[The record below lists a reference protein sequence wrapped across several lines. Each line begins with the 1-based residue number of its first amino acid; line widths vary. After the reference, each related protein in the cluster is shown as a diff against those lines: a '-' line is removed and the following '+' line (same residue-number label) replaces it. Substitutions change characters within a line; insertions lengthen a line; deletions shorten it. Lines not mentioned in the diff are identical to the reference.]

1 MTKIFVLVDIEGI
14 AGVVHVQE
22 GDPGN
27 AEYERARR
35 LMTGEASAVVAGIL
49 DAEPA
54 AEVVVADAHGPFRN
68 IVPEEL
74 DPRARLIRGKPAPW
88 GMMDGIGP
96 DYDAAMFVGVH
107 SRAGTGVST
116 ISHTFTGTIKDVRLN
131 GEPFGELGLNAA
143 VAGAYGVPVVLVAG
157 DQVVAE
163 ETRTHLGPKVGSV
176 IVKESRGWA
185 RAEAAHPTVV
195 QAMLRAAAAEAMGNR
210 SAVPPLRVK
219 EPVTVDVT
227 LTEPYIVDMA
237 AMIENVQRVDGV
249 TIRAERENVLAAY
262 RLLRLITFLCSV
274 RT

>member
-1 MTKIFVLVDIEGI
+1 
-14 AGVVHVQE
+14 
-22 GDPGN
+22 
-27 AEYERARR
+27 
-35 LMTGEASAVVAGIL
+35 
-49 DAEPA
+49 
-54 AEVVVADAHGPFRN
+54 
-68 IVPEEL
+68 
-74 DPRARLIRGKPAPW
+74 
-88 GMMDGIGP
+88 
-96 DYDAAMFVGVH
+96 MFVGVH